1 VRQLRPP
8 GPLGPRAWARLHAM
22 DDITD
27 RIESLLTSPWALVV
41 IFAVCALDAF
51 FPAVPGETTVITG
64 AVFAAQGEYPLSAV
78 IAVGAAGAIV
88 GDHVSYTIGRV
99 VGRRAIDRMS
109 HRKRVAAL
117 RGRAQAALDKHGGP
131 ALIVMRFVPGGR
143 SLSTALAGS
152 LHFPLRRF
160 TPYVL
165 VGGVLW
171 SVQAALLGYF
181 AGQLI
186 HDNYVLATIAGI
198 AASLLLAVGIELIR
212 HRVKGYLRRRRESR
226 VAGSV

>member
-1 VRQLRPP
+1 
-8 GPLGPRAWARLHAM
+8 M
-22 DDITD
+22 DDITHH
-27 RIESLLTSPWALVV
+27 IESLLTSPWALLV

-88 GDHVSYTIGRV
+88 GDHISYTIGRV

-109 HRKRVAAL
+109 HRRRVAAL

-152 LHFPLRRF
+152 LHYPLRRF
-160 TPYVL
+160 TPYVII
-165 VGGVLW
+165 GGILW
-171 SVQAALLGYF
+171 GLQAGLLGYF
-181 AGQLI
+181 AGQII
-186 HDNYVLATIAGI
+186 HDNYVIATIAGI
-198 AASLLLAVGIELIR
+198 AASVLLAVVIEVTR
-212 HRVKGYLRRRRESR
+212 HKVLQVLRRRRAR
-226 VAGSV
+226 LAL